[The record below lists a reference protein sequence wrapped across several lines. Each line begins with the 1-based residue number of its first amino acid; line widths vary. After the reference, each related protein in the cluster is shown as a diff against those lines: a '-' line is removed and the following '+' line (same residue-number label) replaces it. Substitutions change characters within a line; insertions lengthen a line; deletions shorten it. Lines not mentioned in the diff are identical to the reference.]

1 MLVEAL
7 NSVKNIFSKKKIEP
21 SLRKSLP
28 DPPSTR
34 WNLKFLFG
42 SKTGHLCWEIL
53 VAFSIIS
60 WDSDLWFVLSSTAQP
75 RFCRPENMS
84 DRKFP
89 GSMEGSCR
97 TSPSN
102 TILRRWD
109 SFTSI
114 LNKLWKVVMATREH
128 SSTTS
133 VLIFLNFH
141 SSVGFFLRFWQCLM

>member
-7 NSVKNIFSKKKIEP
+7 KSFKVISSKKIEVP
-21 SLRKSLP
+21 WLRNSLL

-34 WNLKFLFG
+34 CSLKFLFG
-42 SKTGHLCWEIL
+42 SKTGHLCLEIL

-60 WDSDLWFVLSSTAQP
+60 SDSDLWFVLSSTAQP
-75 RFCRPENMS
+75 RFWRPENMS

-89 GSMEGSCR
+89 GSIEGSCR

-102 TILRRWD
+102 TILRRGD
-109 SFTSI
+109 SLISI

-141 SSVGFFLRFWQCLM
+141 LSVGFFLRFWQCLI